1 MSKIEGGRDLACNF
15 FALRPPFLSSK
26 VSKVQIMAGVTVI
39 DKAQGRHG
47 TPNMRKRFCS
57 PNMRKRVCS
66 RMQILHMRAGT
77 ESAGKAAQL
86 SSGT

>member
-1 MSKIEGGRDLACNF
+1 MLKIKGGRDLACNF
-15 FALRPPFLSSK
+15 FALRPAFLSSK

-47 TPNMRKRFCS
+47 TPNMRKRFS
-57 PNMRKRVCS
+57 S
-66 RMQILHMRAGT
+66 RAQILHMRAGT